1 MNISVSD
8 KNQLEAPLLDE
19 IKQFSSERAVIGEIR
34 AEIAKTK
41 MRISNKDVILAL
53 ILRLETEY
61 DVVKQDI
68 YRNALELILDRT
80 PDDIPS

>member
-8 KNQLEAPLLDE
+8 KNQLVAPLTAD
-19 IKQFSSERAVIGEIR
+19 INQFSSERAVIGEIR

-53 ILRLETEY
+53 ILRLETEH
-61 DVVKQDI
+61 DITRQDI
-68 YRNALELILDRT
+68 YRNALELVVERT

>member
-8 KNQLEAPLLDE
+8 KNQLEAPLIDE
-19 IKQFSSERAVIGEIR
+19 INQFSSERAVIGEIR

-53 ILRLETEY
+53 ILRLETEH

-68 YRNALELILDRT
+68 YRNALELILERT

>member
-8 KNQLEAPLLDE
+8 KNQLEAPLIDE
-19 IKQFSSERAVIGEIR
+19 INQFSSERAVIGEIS

-53 ILRLETEY
+53 ILRLETEN

-68 YRNALELILDRT
+68 YRNALELILERT